1 MDARGPL
8 SRGSVYRVQA
18 EFCLRSPSKYHFE
31 VPVELD
37 GVRLETRDGKVCGEV
52 TMSVADPARIE
63 QEVCREV
70 DRVALLLTLQ
80 SGEGFAVEDFRVR
93 GAVRVSGGERGD
105 TTEVRL
111 EAHVVLKVR
120 EEVLIERTA
129 RYTKERLERLV
140 AELRELS
147 SRLSKLG
154 RGEDILRA
162 VRWWRKGYLEEDR
175 VDRFLHYYIAFEIL
189 ASVKGYKSRYKDWAK
204 RFSEDYSITY
214 RPDGKTSVRDIRSWL
229 VHEPGQEKDRA
240 EELARQYADR
250 FGAEVL
256 RAIKR
261 IIDEAASTQ
270 SPPPVYVQ

>member
-1 MDARGPL
+1 M
-8 SRGSVYRVQA
+8 YRVQA

-52 TMSVADPARIE
+52 TMSMTDLAHME
-63 QEVCREV
+63 EVIYREV

-80 SGEGFAVEDFRVR
+80 SGEGFTVEDFRVR
-93 GAVRVSGGERGD
+93 GAVRVSSEERGA

-111 EAHVVLKVR
+111 EAHVVSKFR

-154 RGEDILRA
+154 GGEDVLRA

-189 ASVKGYKSRYKDWAK
+189 ASVRGYKSRYKNWAK

-214 RPDGKTSVRDIRSWL
+214 SITYGPGSKTTVRNIRNWL
-229 VHEPGQEKDRA
+229 VHEPGPEKDRA

-250 FGAEVL
+250 FGAEIL

-270 SPPPVYVQ
+270 SPPPVYVR

>member
-1 MDARGPL
+1 
-8 SRGSVYRVQA
+8 VYRVQA
-18 EFCLRSPSKYHFE
+18 EFCLQSPSKYHFE

-63 QEVCREV
+63 QEVYREV

-93 GAVRVSGGERGD
+93 GAVRVSSEERGA

-111 EAHVVLKVR
+111 EAEAHVVLKVR

-129 RYTKERLERLV
+129 RYTKERLEMLV

-154 RGEDILRA
+154 GGEDVLRA

-189 ASVKGYKSRYKDWAK
+189 ASVRGYKSRHKDWAK

-214 RPDGKTSVRDIRSWL
+214 SITYGPGSKTTVRNIRNWL
-229 VHEPGQEKDRA
+229 VHEPGPEKDRA
-240 EELARQYADR
+240 EELARQYADL
-250 FGAEVL
+250 FGTEIL

-261 IIDEAASTQ
+261 IIDEAAPTQ